1 MKLSKQERI
10 AAVVVVILV
19 ILVAGVFI
27 FIKPNI
33 ETITATKATLESKE
47 KEYNEAVNRVATK
60 DGLKT
65 QILEAYNKGK
75 NLADMFYP
83 ELSAYE
89 ADDLLRE
96 FLASCKANVL
106 VDSISSVSAPTTANL
121 NTSIYVPA
129 EVQYALKEYVNQG
142 GSDVITDPRL
152 LRQAMIQSAL
162 GEAQTIGATTISFS
176 VKSTTYE
183 DLLLFA
189 DEVNRY
195 QKTEN
200 GKSIRKAI
208 ELNTIDFQDEQT
220 IDRYEAQAESILL
233 HAEAAA
239 AKIFK
244 DRTGMTLGGIKE
256 TEISGEVPDFTG
268 EGEEGNAG
276 AGTGSG
282 NGNVEFEAD
291 IEHYYYE
298 MPCTITFYSI
308 VRMEDPTAVLNEQD
322 AAV

>member
-10 AAVVVVILV
+10 AAIVVVILV

-47 KEYNEAVNRVATK
+47 KEYNDAVNRVATK
-60 DGLKT
+60 DGLRT
-65 QILEAYNKGK
+65 QILEAYNRGK

-96 FLASCKANVL
+96 LLASSKANIL
-106 VDSISSVSAPTTANL
+106 VEGITGVSAPTTANL
-121 NTSIYVPA
+121 STYIYVPA
-129 EVQYALKEYVNQG
+129 DVQYALKEYVNQG
-142 GSDVITDPRL
+142 GSDEITDPRL
-152 LRQAMIQSAL
+152 LRQAMIQSEL
-162 GEAQTIGATTISFS
+162 GEAQTIGAATISFT
-176 VKSTTYE
+176 VKAITYE

-200 GKSIRKAI
+200 GKTIRKAI
-208 ELNTIDFQDEQT
+208 ELDTIDFVDEET
-220 IDRYEAQAESILL
+220 TDNYNLLADRLKAQ
-233 HAEAAA
+233 AEAAA
-239 AKIFK
+239 RRDNGDTSSTAPTTPA
-244 DRTGMTLGGIKE
+244 DGESGTTG
-256 TEISGEVPDFTG
+256 
-268 EGEEGNAG
+268 
-276 AGTGSG
+276 GSG
-282 NGNVEFEAD
+282 SGDDDDNKNGKM
-291 IEHYYYE
+291 YLYE

>member
-10 AAVVVVILV
+10 AAIVVVILV

-47 KEYNEAVNRVATK
+47 KEYNDAVNRVATK
-60 DGLKT
+60 DGLRT
-65 QILEAYNKGK
+65 QILEAYNRGK

-96 FLASCKANVL
+96 FLASSKANIL
-106 VDSISSVSAPTTANL
+106 VEGITGVSAPTTANL
-121 NTSIYVPA
+121 STNIYVPA
-129 EVQYALKEYVNQG
+129 DVQYALKEYVNQG
-142 GSDVITDPRL
+142 GSDEITDPRL
-152 LRQAMIQSAL
+152 LRQAMIQSEL
-162 GEAQTIGATTISFS
+162 GEAQTIGAATISFT
-176 VKSTTYE
+176 VKAITYE

-200 GKSIRKAI
+200 GKTIRKAI
-208 ELNTIDFQDEQT
+208 ELDTIDFVDDET
-220 IDRYEAQAESILL
+220 TDNYKVLAEQLKTQ
-233 HAEAAA
+233 AEAAA
-239 AKIFK
+239 RRDNGAPDSSIAPTTPS
-244 DRTGMTLGGIKE
+244 DGESGTTG
-256 TEISGEVPDFTG
+256 
-268 EGEEGNAG
+268 
-276 AGTGSG
+276 GSG
-282 NGNVEFEAD
+282 NDDNKNGKM
-291 IEHYYYE
+291 YLYE